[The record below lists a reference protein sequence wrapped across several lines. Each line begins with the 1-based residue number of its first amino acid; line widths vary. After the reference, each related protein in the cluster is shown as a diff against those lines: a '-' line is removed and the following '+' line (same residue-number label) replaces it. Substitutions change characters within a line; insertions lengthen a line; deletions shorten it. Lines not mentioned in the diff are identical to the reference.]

1 MTDRELDELLEYL
14 ASQEDL
20 TGEVEQEELAKYE
33 DTIRQNNPDYY
44 VRAEII
50 DNRIVV
56 VTLICKKCGFIVKK
70 VRANKNFTITECEGC
85 ARKLTDKSYRGTCQL
100 NHVGRIYNG
109 MEIIEQYTD
118 PEKGYLCDIKC
129 AVCGR
134 PDSIKKGVYL
144 IDVIRRKYY
153 HDCEYPVIDYRCKS
167 CNNILELPIKAIL
180 NGCKIQCPKCHADVD
195 KTDLNFELNT
205 YDMKLSF
212 NRVRKTIDGERPD
225 SKMIASANNTLFYD
239 EIPVYRSNNENY
251 YRCICTKHNSRLT
264 LSETEISNYNC
275 EKCSDVNE
283 EMFKKLK
290 PSNIR
295 IKGEKRIK
303 PKE

>member
-1 MTDRELDELLEYL
+1 MTDRELDELLKGL
-14 ASQEDL
+14 DSQEGL
-20 TGEVEQEELAKYE
+20 TGEFEQEELAKYE

-50 DNRIVV
+50 DNRRVV
-56 VTLICKKCGFIVKK
+56 VTLTCKKCGFIVRK
-70 VRANKNFTITECEGC
+70 VRANKNFTLTECEGC
-85 ARKLTDKSYRGTCQL
+85 ARKLTNKSYRGTCQL
-100 NHVGRIYNG
+100 NHKGRIYNG

-118 PEKGYLCDIKC
+118 QEKGYLCDIKC

-144 IDVIRRKYY
+144 IDVINRKHY
-153 HDCEYPVIDYRCKS
+153 HDCDYTVIDHRCLA
-167 CNNILELPIKAIL
+167 CNHILELPIKAIL
-180 NGCKIQCPKCHADVD
+180 DGNRIQCPKCHADVD

-212 NRVRKTIDGERPD
+212 NRVRKSIDGERPT
-225 SKMIASANNTLFYD
+225 SEMVASANKNLFYD
-239 EIPVYRSNNENY
+239 ALPIYRSNDEDY
-251 YRCICTKHNSRLT
+251 YRCICITHGSRLT
-264 LSETEISNYNC
+264 LSKTEMNNYNC

-283 EMFKKLK
+283 EMFKTLK